1 MLLDEDPATLVA
13 SCAANFNIAPDRSSL
28 ARINDSLRTLGAFR
42 TQQLEGLQKTLQK
55 LSRQQQTL
63 SSTYSMT
70 ISSHN
75 PTSHASE
82 ILRLDTEKF
91 RVAKQASDLE
101 IEGERLGAEVA
112 RLGGV
117 LSELEEA
124 GVEGAEV
131 GRGGLEEDATILK
144 LKVYRTLGIDVEA
157 DPVTGQYNK
166 AVVRNT
172 AKGDVHVVN
181 IDPKFSRF
189 FYSNYFWRTM

>member
-1 MLLDEDPATLVA
+1 
-13 SCAANFNIAPDRSSL
+13 
-28 ARINDSLRTLGAFR
+28 
-42 TQQLEGLQKTLQK
+42 
-55 LSRQQQTL
+55 
-63 SSTYSMT
+63 MT

-101 IEGERLGAEVA
+101 IEGERLGAEHA

-131 GRGGLEEDATILK
+131 GRGGLEEDAT
-144 LKVYRTLGIDVEA
+144 
-157 DPVTGQYNK
+157 
-166 AVVRNT
+166 
-172 AKGDVHVVN
+172 
-181 IDPKFSRF
+181 
-189 FYSNYFWRTM
+189 M

>member
-1 MLLDEDPATLVA
+1 LNKLVA

-63 SSTYSMT
+63 SSTHSMT

-101 IEGERLGAEVA
+101 IEGERLGAEHA

-131 GRGGLEEDATILK
+131 GRGGLEEDAT
-144 LKVYRTLGIDVEA
+144 
-157 DPVTGQYNK
+157 
-166 AVVRNT
+166 
-172 AKGDVHVVN
+172 
-181 IDPKFSRF
+181 
-189 FYSNYFWRTM
+189 M